1 MADKEKSD
9 GFQWP
14 FGPKN
19 YLYFGAGMITI
30 ILGYITLA
38 YTAPDPIPGDNSWP
52 QLLLTISPALLVIGY
67 CVLIPMS
74 IIVRGQANEPSGAG
88 AEADS

>member
-1 MADKEKSD
+1 MANKEKSD

-14 FGPKN
+14 FEQKN
-19 YLYFGAGMITI
+19 YLIFGAGMITI

-52 QLLLTISPALLVIGY
+52 QLLLTISPALLVLGY

-74 IIVRGQANEPSGAG
+74 IIVRGNNNESTNAN
-88 AEADS
+88 ADS

>member
-1 MADKEKSD
+1 MANKEISD
-9 GFQWP
+9 GLQWP
-14 FGPKN
+14 FVPKN
-19 YLYFGAGMITI
+19 YLIFGAGMISI

-74 IIVRGQANEPSGAG
+74 IIVRGRESEPSGAK
-88 AEADS
+88 ADS